1 MIRSGSPSFMPPRR
15 GSGHVVV
22 VLHHECGGTT
32 AHALPDGEEL
42 AALTRERSEG
52 VEIRAYVYPIEK
64 I

>member
-1 MIRSGSPSFMPPRR
+1 M
-15 GSGHVVV
+15 VV

-32 AHALPDGEEL
+32 AHALPEGEEL